1 MKRLNAKNYGKEIKA
16 RIMANG
22 MTLTNLTK
30 RLAAQYGWSSSMPN
44 LSGKLR
50 RGMISYTEAV
60 EIADILGYDIVW
72 EKRKCSS

>member
-16 RIMANG
+16 RIMVNG

-44 LSGKLR
+44 LSGKLQ
-50 RGMISYTEAV
+50 RGTISYTEAV